1 MCYADKNIFAG
12 PCKKIIDQVIQDVKN
27 MVLYIEDKREVEDS
41 LGISVD
47 QPQDGWINIYQL

>member
-47 QPQDGWINIYQL
+47 QPQDG